1 MECLLPSL
9 LLAFE
14 VSLDPYLSLLL
25 RSFCYDVLLANCSS
39 VILKSSRIYIYNIM
53 EFIEDLS
60 IGF

>member
-1 MECLLPSL
+1 MECLLPLL

-14 VSLDPYLSLLL
+14 VSLDPYLSLLQ

-39 VILKSSRIYIYNIM
+39 VILQSSHIYIYNTM